1 MKCPHCQ
8 KEIEIEDRGQKQKL
22 GMIKKA
28 AKGKPMSRPAFGYKF
43 YNEAMV
49 PAQNSREVE
58 EIFEEFL
65 HKDMSLT
72 KLAKKHNFSVNGMK
86 KILRN
91 FTYIGKIKFNGQIHE
106 GKHQPLIS
114 STLFNKVQD
123 ELERLKRKSYLLED

>member
-1 MKCPHCQ
+1 MKCPKCNHEFEV
-8 KEIEIEDRGQKQKL
+8 KNNRGEKQKL
-22 GMIKKA
+22 GMIKKD
-28 AKGKPMSRPAFGYKF
+28 AKGNPMSRPAIGYKF
-43 YNEAMV
+43 SNEEMV
-49 PAQNSREVE
+49 PAENFKEVE

-65 HKDMSLT
+65 QKDMNLT

-106 GKHQPLIS
+106 GKHQSLIS

-123 ELERLKRKSYLLED
+123 KLERLKRKKN